1 MSHPHIF
8 SSPVSAWLTDPQTFA
23 VNRLPARSS
32 FRTDAPT
39 QSLDGTWE
47 VALTSSSRMALDSP
61 TATFEQEAVHSLPVP
76 STLEAEGLWPPAYV
90 NIQMPWDGHEN
101 PQAPNAPEECRV
113 ALYRRTFTLDDSL
126 QESLGNQGRARLR
139 FDGFATALYIWVD
152 DTFVGYC
159 EDGYTASEFDITSA
173 LTHTQDHEVVVACY
187 EHSSASWLEGQDS
200 WRFHGL
206 FRSISL
212 VALPAC
218 HVAHLA
224 ANADY
229 DAETGKGILNV
240 TIDLNGATADAT
252 ASAQLTDSSGAVVW
266 SECVP
271 ASTPSISLHGE
282 LNGVHP
288 WTAENPS
295 LYTLNLTLHGADG
308 NDYETVT
315 QRVGFRRFE
324 IINSVFMLNG
334 QRLIFRGVNRH
345 EFSPCTGRTLSL
357 EDMVADVRMCKQL
370 NINAIRTSH
379 YPNDTRFLDLC
390 DEYGLYV
397 IDETNLETHGSWCTP
412 GDIPTPATAIPGSKM
427 EWEGACV
434 DRVESMLRQDRNHA
448 SVLMWS
454 LGNESFGGEVFRSMY
469 RRCHELD
476 DSRPVHYEGITWD
489 REFDDTSDIESR
501 MYALPDAIEEYLRD
515 NPSKP
520 YLSCEYMHAMGN
532 SVGGLNHYTDLE
544 RYPAYGG
551 GFIWDFVDQALYHEP
566 TAGSNGEFLAYGGD
580 FEDRPCD
587 WEFSCDGILFADRT
601 PKPSAKA
608 VKHLYSPVTLTPSID
623 GILIDA
629 GVLPAPLADLR
640 VRARVLADGVVVW
653 EKEVEAAFISRE
665 QSMVE
670 VEWPSEL
677 LANTTRE
684 IVLEAALVI
693 TTDTAWC
700 EAGHI
705 VSVGQTVLTH
715 PEQADAT
722 PSGHAAFT
730 VGRWN
735 IGMREGD
742 NEALLSRTAG
752 GIVQWR
758 RGDKAVVLFPP
769 KLTTFR
775 PLTDNDRGCGHGFD
789 RACWTTAGAY
799 ARCVNTTVDETGEG
813 VVVTYDYRLAS
824 VPDVIV
830 PVRYELR
837 ADGTI
842 RLTATYPGAQ
852 DLPTMPCFGI
862 EWALPSSI
870 NNLRFYGLG
879 PVEAYADRLA
889 GSTLGVW
896 SQNATEGLA
905 PYAVPQECGFHP
917 GVRWCE
923 VTDNDGHGLH
933 IQARGDLGVSLLP
946 YSSVQ
951 IENARHWWELPEP
964 SRRPATY
971 LRLLS
976 AQMGVGGDDSW
987 RSPVHDEYQIDSNE
1001 RHILDVTLSLV

>member
-61 TATFEQEAVHSLPVP
+61 TATFGQEAIHSLPVP

-126 QESLGNQGRARLR
+126 QESLRNQGRARLR

-640 VRARVLADGVVVW
+640 MRARVLADGVVVW

-677 LANTTRE
+677 LADTTRE

-896 SQNATEGLA
+896 SQSATEGLA

-933 IQARGDLGVSLLP
+933 IQARGNLGVSLLP

-987 RSPVHDEYQIDSNE
+987 RSPVHDEYQIDSSE

>member
-8 SSPVSAWLTDPQTFA
+8 SSPVSAWLPDPQTFA

-61 TATFEQEAVHSLPVP
+61 TATFGQEAIHSLPVP

-126 QESLGNQGRARLR
+126 QESLSNQGRARLR

-324 IINSVFMLNG
+324 IVNSVFMLNG

-640 VRARVLADGVVVW
+640 VHARVLADGVVVW

-677 LANTTRE
+677 LADTTRE

-896 SQNATEGLA
+896 SQSATEGLA

-987 RSPVHDEYQIDSNE
+987 RSPVHDEYQIDSSE

>member
-61 TATFEQEAVHSLPVP
+61 TATFEQEAIHSLPVP

-113 ALYRRTFTLDDSL
+113 ALYRRTFTLNDSL
-126 QESLGNQGRARLR
+126 QESLGNQGRAHLR
-139 FDGFATALYIWVD
+139 FDGFATALYVWVD

-501 MYALPDAIEEYLRD
+501 MYALPHAIEEYLRD

-677 LANTTRE
+677 LADTTRE

-896 SQNATEGLA
+896 SQSATEGLA

-987 RSPVHDEYQIDSNE
+987 RSPVHDEYQIDSSE

>member
-61 TATFEQEAVHSLPVP
+61 TATFGQEAIHSLPVP

-126 QESLGNQGRARLR
+126 QESLSNQGRARLR

-271 ASTPSISLHGE
+271 ASIPSISLHGE

-587 WEFSCDGILFADRT
+587 WEFSCDGILFADRK

-629 GVLPAPLADLR
+629 GVLPAPIADLR

-677 LANTTRE
+677 LADTTRE

-896 SQNATEGLA
+896 SQSATEGLA

-987 RSPVHDEYQIDSNE
+987 RSPVHDEYQIDSSE

>member
-61 TATFEQEAVHSLPVP
+61 TATFGQEAIHSLPVP

-101 PQAPNAPEECRV
+101 PQPPNAPEECRV

-126 QESLGNQGRARLR
+126 QESLSNQGRARLR

-324 IINSVFMLNG
+324 IVNSVFMLNG

-379 YPNDTRFLDLC
+379 YPNDTRFMDLC

-551 GFIWDFVDQALYHEP
+551 GFIWDFIDQALYHEP

-608 VKHLYSPVTLTPSID
+608 VKHLYSPVTLTPSND

-653 EKEVEAAFISRE
+653 KKEFEAAFISHE

-677 LANTTRE
+677 LADTTRE
-684 IVLEAALVI
+684 IVVEAALVI

-705 VSVGQTVLTH
+705 VSVGQTVLAH

-799 ARCVNTTVDETGEG
+799 ARCVNTTVEETGEG

-896 SQNATEGLA
+896 SQSATEGLA

-987 RSPVHDEYQIDSNE
+987 RSPVHDEYQIDSSE

>member
-61 TATFEQEAVHSLPVP
+61 TATFGQEAIHSLPVP

-126 QESLGNQGRARLR
+126 QESLSNQGRARLR

-379 YPNDTRFLDLC
+379 YPNDTRFMDLC

-551 GFIWDFVDQALYHEP
+551 GFIWDFIDQALYHEP

-608 VKHLYSPVTLTPSID
+608 VKHLYSPVTLTPSND

-653 EKEVEAAFISRE
+653 KKEVEAAFISHE

-677 LANTTRE
+677 LADTTRE

-705 VSVGQTVLTH
+705 VSVGQTVLAH

-842 RLTATYPGAQ
+842 RLTAIYPGAQ

-896 SQNATEGLA
+896 SQSATEGLA

-987 RSPVHDEYQIDSNE
+987 RSPVHDEYQIDSSE